1 MKIFTLTLLLAVSLT
16 TSAMAF
22 SIPTTTTLNPKNVK
36 LKTCMLQEAKQALE
50 KGILKKDNIEAEA
63 TKIATTCAAQ
73 VALKV
78 DNTTIELATT
88 VIKSLLK

>member
-1 MKIFTLTLLLAVSLT
+1 MKIFT
-16 TSAMAF
+16 
-22 SIPTTTTLNPKNVK
+22 
-36 LKTCMLQEAKQALE
+36 E

-63 TKIATTCAAQ
+63 TKITTTCAAQ